1 MGRRQWKRVSAGA
14 VLLAGALA
22 VAAHADLYTGGVLS
36 VEWLVDSSDEIY
48 WVRLERPSPEEP
60 LTIRPQEALWGD
72 LGLETLRALLATEPE
87 RLVSWGKDSDG
98 TRRLRLHL
106 MGGRMSNLP
115 AREGD
120 EWMLFVRKTEGEP
133 FGVVRAIWLTRPLW
147 SSGTAAVTAAGK
159 PLADK
164 AAVLRA
170 VHERLKLNRR
180 PPEGCNRELID
191 RWNDNQDGVV
201 AFYWEATK
209 RNTLLEK
216 SDVAAMRGGFA
227 ISISCDY
234 WDSPQPGGLDEDLL
248 LTHAIVPADPE
259 YASLFSE
266 VKNSEPRV
274 IHEVFALMN
283 YPEQAKKLWAPD
295 GQPRGKLAK
304 HLFYR
309 ENSVSPLDKH
319 LFGQWTLL
327 GTHMHVRL
335 DLRKDHSC
343 SLVQVQHPGTT
354 NEREGACKGYWAV
367 QDGHFWLAR
376 THVTRN
382 GEWFAAYRE
391 YFPPKRIEKVT
402 PEEIVLE
409 GGPPMKR
416 R

>member
-1 MGRRQWKRVSAGA
+1 M
-14 VLLAGALA
+14 
-22 VAAHADLYTGGVLS
+22 
-36 VEWLVDSSDEIY
+36 
-48 WVRLERPSPEEP
+48 
-60 LTIRPQEALWGD
+60 
-72 LGLETLRALLATEPE
+72 
-87 RLVSWGKDSDG
+87 
-98 TRRLRLHL
+98 
-106 MGGRMSNLP
+106 
-115 AREGD
+115 
-120 EWMLFVRKTEGEP
+120 
-133 FGVVRAIWLTRPLW
+133 VRAIWLTRPLW
-147 SSGTAAVTAAGK
+147 SSGTAAVTAASK

-227 ISISCDY
+227 ISISCDD

-309 ENSVSPLDKH
+309 ENSVSPLDKS
-319 LFGQWTLL
+319 LSRIPGRGRERGETLYL
-327 GTHMHVRL
+327 
-335 DLRKDHSC
+335 HSDI
-343 SLVQVQHPGTT
+343 SGSAHAG
-354 NEREGACKGYWAV
+354 
-367 QDGHFWLAR
+367 R
-376 THVTRN
+376 TDR
-382 GEWFAAYRE
+382 
-391 YFPPKRIEKVT
+391 
-402 PEEIVLE
+402 
-409 GGPPMKR
+409 
-416 R
+416 